1 MKIRVINYNISF
13 RLLFFPVDL
22 VINRKFPLEDLF
34 DFINSQT
41 ADIINIKSSI
51 ENLKTQEALK
61 FKNLCDDENIISDLC
76 KYENKESVFHFRV
89 WFEIKFLNIYNVT
102 ETSNELK
109 RCMKCAGKYA
119 FLDNFFKD
127 KEFTEVDLS
136 LNLDEIWKYKASR
149 SLDKIKPY
157 ECEIFNKT
165 IWRWYRN
172 SSWYN
177 KNLLYR
183 FIEYDRDRCWSQ

>member
-1 MKIRVINYNISF
+1 
-13 RLLFFPVDL
+13 
-22 VINRKFPLEDLF
+22 
-34 DFINSQT
+34 
-41 ADIINIKSSI
+41 
-51 ENLKTQEALK
+51 
-61 FKNLCDDENIISDLC
+61 
-76 KYENKESVFHFRV
+76 
-89 WFEIKFLNIYNVT
+89 
-102 ETSNELK
+102 
-109 RCMKCAGKYA
+109 MKCAGKYA
-119 FLDNFFKD
+119 LLDNFFKD

-149 SLDKIKPY
+149 LDKIKST

-183 FIEYDRDRCWSQ
+183 FIEYDRDRCWPK

>member
-1 MKIRVINYNISF
+1 MKIRVIDYNLTF

-34 DFINSQT
+34 NFINSQT
-41 ADIINIKSSI
+41 TNIININSSI
-51 ENLKTQEALK
+51 ENLKTQEALT
-61 FKNLCDDENIISDLC
+61 FKNLHDDENIISDLC
-76 KYENKESVFHFRV
+76 KYESRENVFHLRV
-89 WFEIKFLNIYNVT
+89 WFEIKFLNIYKIT
-102 ETSNELK
+102 ETSKELK
-109 RCMKCAGKYA
+109 KCMKCAGEYA

-127 KEFTEVDLS
+127 REFTEVDLP

-149 SLDKIKPY
+149 LDRIKPT
-157 ECEIFNKT
+157 ECKIFNET

-183 FIEYDRDRCWSQ
+183 FIEYDRDRCWPT